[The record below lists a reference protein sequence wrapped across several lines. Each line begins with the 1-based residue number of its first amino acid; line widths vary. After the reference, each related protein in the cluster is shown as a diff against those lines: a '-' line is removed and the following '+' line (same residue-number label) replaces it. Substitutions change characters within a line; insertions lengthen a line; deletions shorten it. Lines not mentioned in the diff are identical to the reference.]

1 MLNVSGNVAHEVV
14 AANAT
19 MPAHSLHGS
28 VVHQEQHVAESKQY
42 SDSGGDLIIP
52 EVPAG
57 ESFNI
62 VRGASQETEASSGD
76 TGKTLDAA
84 KAGADR
90 NLMAENVVPGSSS
103 LGSYDNGNASQHNTS
118 ELSIDIEDRG
128 GATPPNPPTRVES
141 SESVEIHDPPLP
153 PLIHHEKIVNNNVTV
168 NNNISVGNEELHSV
182 HEIGGDTAV
191 FRSTDNTK
199 RTTTRKEAAIE
210 DGGDVF
216 LVKVDGNVIVADVQG
231 REVDGQMGDNDRIA
245 TSDSVVDDDHQ
256 NVVFDICRLSE
267 EATLNRTTTET
278 PKEQHEQQHDEPELK
293 RTANA
298 LKNQYILDNN
308 NHVNPSPQ
316 EVTGTLKGNLEGNL
330 NAYLSQHESKL
341 HTCSN
346 APGFSEYKT
355 RMMSKVNISD
365 PAMNA
370 VSPYTK
376 ALLPV
381 IEKVRNLEV
390 NCRLHELHSEMM
402 QDCNQFHSNVSGH
415 IIIIIYISCV
425 LSLLPISR

>member
-1 MLNVSGNVAHEVV
+1 MLNVSGNVAREVV
-14 AANAT
+14 EANAT

-42 SDSGGDLIIP
+42 SDSGGGSIIP

-57 ESFNI
+57 EFYNI
-62 VRGASQETEASSGD
+62 VRGALQETEASSGD

-84 KAGADR
+84 KADADR

-103 LGSYDNGNASQHNTS
+103 LGSYENGNASQHNTS
-118 ELSIDIEDRG
+118 ELPIDIEDRG
-128 GATPPNPPTRVES
+128 GATPPDPPTLVES
-141 SESVEIHDPPLP
+141 SESVGIHDPPLP
-153 PLIHHEKIVNNNVTV
+153 PLIYHEKIVNNNVTV
-168 NNNISVGNEELHSV
+168 NNIISVGNEQLHSV
-182 HEIGGDTAV
+182 DEIGGDAAV

-199 RTTTRKEAAIE
+199 KTTTGKEAAIE

-216 LVKVDGNVIVADVQG
+216 LVKVDGNINVADVQG
-231 REVDGQMGDNDRIA
+231 RKVDGQMGDYDRIV
-245 TSDSVVDDDHQ
+245 TSDSVVDNDHQ
-256 NVVFDICRLSE
+256 NVVFDTYRLSE

-278 PKEQHEQQHDEPELK
+278 PKHEQQHNESELK
-293 RTANA
+293 RTASA

-308 NHVNPSPQ
+308 NHVNPLPQ
-316 EVTGTLKGNLEGNL
+316 EVTGTLKGNLS
-330 NAYLSQHESKL
+330 AYLSQHESKL

-355 RMMSKVNISD
+355 RIMSKVSISD

-381 IEKVRNLEV
+381 MEKVRNLEV
-390 NCRLHELHSEMM
+390 SCRLHELHSERM
-402 QDCNQFHSNVSGH
+402 QDCNQLHSNVSGH
-415 IIIIIYISCV
+415 IIIIYISCG
-425 LSLLPISR
+425 LSLLPIFR